1 VSKRTTPGGAVKVA
15 LGAGALLAAAWAATR
30 VVNHVSTGKLDSYTN
45 DPIRDYDSALARFAQ
60 VQAGEEKADQAIN
73 PVCHSKLLAHGHK
86 VERAIVLMHG
96 MTNCPRQF
104 VELAPLFFER
114 GYNVLIPRMPHS
126 GLANLDTDALKY
138 VTATELRDCSNT
150 FVDIAR
156 GLGDHVTYV
165 GISVGGLMGAW
176 VAQYRADVNK
186 AVMIAPAFTFS
197 RGLDVGLSRFAMHL
211 FLLLPNI
218 MTRRFRPFKGGPP
231 HNYHGFA
238 TRGLG
243 QMMRL
248 GFYVYDAA
256 RTIKPAAQS
265 VLVITNAADPAV
277 ENSITRRLVGRW
289 RADGYDHVETYEF
302 DAKYQLIHD
311 VIDPTQP
318 HQQTALVYPVLLD
331 LITR

>member
-1 VSKRTTPGGAVKVA
+1 MSKRTTPGGAVKVA

-30 VVNHVSTGKLDSYTN
+30 VVNHVSTGELDSYTN
-45 DPIRDYDSALARFAQ
+45 DPVRDYDSALARFAQ

-73 PVCHSKLLAHGHK
+73 PVCHSKLLSHGHK

-114 GYNVLIPRMPHS
+114 GYNVLIPRMPHN
-126 GLANLDTDALKY
+126 GFANLDTDALKY

-186 AVMIAPAFTFS
+186 AVMIAPAFTFD

-218 MTRRFRPFKGGPP
+218 MTQRFRPFKGGPP

-277 ENSITRRLVGRW
+277 ENGITRKLVDRW

-318 HQQTALVYPVLLD
+318 RQQTALVYPVLLD

>member
-1 VSKRTTPGGAVKVA
+1 MSKRTTPGGAVKVA
-15 LGAGALLAAAWAATR
+15 LGAGALLAATWAATR
-30 VVNHVSTGKLDSYTN
+30 VVNRASTRELDAYTN
-45 DPIRDYDSALARFAQ
+45 DPVRDYDSALARFAQ

-96 MTNCPRQF
+96 MTNCPQQF

-114 GYNVLIPRMPHS
+114 GYNVLIPRMPHN
-126 GLANLDTDALKY
+126 GFANLDTDALKY
-138 VTATELRDCSNT
+138 VTAAELRDCSNT
-150 FVDIAR
+150 FVDIAC
-156 GLGDHVTYV
+156 GLGDQVTYV

-186 AVMIAPAFTFS
+186 AVMIAPSFTFN
-197 RGLDVGLSRFAMHL
+197 RGLGAGLSRFAMHL

-218 MTRRFRPFKGGPP
+218 MTQRFRPFKGGPP

-277 ENSITRRLVGRW
+277 ENGITRKLVDRW

-318 HQQTALVYPVLLD
+318 RQQTALVYPVLLD